1 VDSPSTPSAEDT
13 LELRLARWRAA
24 GVASDRRQHQRAVVV
39 GILLFC
45 GFVVAFAVV
54 LYVG

>member
-13 LELRLARWRAA
+13 LDLRLDRWRAA
-24 GVASDRRQHQRAVVV
+24 GVANDHRLHQRAVIVA
-39 GILLFC
+39 IFLFC

-54 LYVG
+54 LHGG